1 MSRIIIAV
9 LSLVLSVA
17 LAFISVTYIKSTCN
31 TMITEVDNILD
42 NVYAQNTEEVNR
54 LAVLANT
61 HWESKKFLMN
71 VFIGQS
77 QALEIT
83 AELEKILQFARHG
96 DLTSVTLYSEECK
109 SKLSNIIQSN
119 EPSLSTVL

>member
-1 MSRIIIAV
+1 MSRIVITV
-9 LSLVLSVA
+9 LSIVFSVI
-17 LAFISVTYIKSTCN
+17 LAFISVTYINSTCN
-31 TMITEVDNILD
+31 AIITEVDSIID
-42 NVYAQNTEEVNR
+42 NAYSQNTQEVNR

-71 VFIGQS
+71 IFIGQS

-83 AELEKILQFARHG
+83 AELEKIRQFARHG

>member
-1 MSRIIIAV
+1 MSRIVITV
-9 LSLVLSVA
+9 LSIVFSVI

-31 TMITEVDNILD
+31 AIITEVDSIID
-42 NVYAQNTEEVNR
+42 NAYSQNTQEVNR

>member
-61 HWESKKFLMN
+61 HWESKKFLMDI
-71 VFIGQS
+71 FIGQRE
-77 QALEIT
+77 ALEIT
-83 AELEKILQFARHG
+83 AELEKIRQFAKHG
-96 DLTSVTLYSEECK
+96 DLTSVTLCSEECK